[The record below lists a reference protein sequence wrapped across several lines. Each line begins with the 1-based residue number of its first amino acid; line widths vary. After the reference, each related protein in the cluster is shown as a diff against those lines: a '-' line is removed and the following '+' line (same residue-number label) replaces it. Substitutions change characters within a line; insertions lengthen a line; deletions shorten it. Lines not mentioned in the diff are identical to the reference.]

1 MTEQRS
7 SLTLDEPP
15 AFMPRSLPG
24 PRRAT
29 RAPTPLAK
37 PGELFDAETVIYRLE
52 EAGHTLLSL
61 PQSGHTTKLRQTRHD
76 FVRDALEAFAAPGE
90 GRPTPSVP
98 SPHRITRMDQAF
110 SWIPLIPGDKVVLRR
125 IVGCRCL
132 VSPLTGRHLFSWR
145 RGVWPVCS
153 ALTTKRSSAGTQ
165 VRSITLSQRSASING
180 RPRCGTPLGNALDRV
195 HCNGRAATWRSE
207 SADHGV
213 VGQPSVKHH
222 VELMMIRTDRIATC
236 GHMSCGIHSS
246 RELHDAIG
254 RREHHRV
261 VLDSQHATDAISL
274 VREFRATSRNDSRRP
289 GEPATAVIPD
299 TRAKHGHNGEPQS

>member
-7 SLTLDEPP
+7 TLTLDEPP
-15 AFMPRSLPG
+15 AFMPHSLPG

-37 PGELFDAETVIYRLE
+37 PSELFDAETVIYRLE

-145 RGVWPVCS
+145 RLARLLGADHKAIQRWHAS
-153 ALTTKRSSAGTQ
+153 AIDHIVAA
-165 VRSITLSQRSASING
+165 LSVDQ
-180 RPRCGTPLGNALDRV
+180 
-195 HCNGRAATWRSE
+195 RAATLWDAVGKRVRPRS
-207 SADHGV
+207 
-213 VGQPSVKHH
+213 
-222 VELMMIRTDRIATC
+222 L
-236 GHMSCGIHSS
+236 
-246 RELHDAIG
+246 
-254 RREHHRV
+254 
-261 VLDSQHATDAISL
+261 
-274 VREFRATSRNDSRRP
+274 
-289 GEPATAVIPD
+289 
-299 TRAKHGHNGEPQS
+299 